1 MRRFLSVL
9 GLLVLLA
16 PGSALAYTSP
26 GSPDG
31 YVTDFADILSDE
43 TESKLEL
50 ELAQYEASTTI
61 EIAVATVNS
70 LDGDDVAVY
79 ANELFR
85 EWGIGQADTNNGL
98 LVLVAPNEREMRIEV
113 GYGLEGAV
121 PDITAGQIVDDIMT
135 PQFKLGNYDAGVLE
149 GVQTLVRVSGGEEFV
164 SPVREYDSSDP
175 LADFFGFGTFG
186 IVGLVFLFQFVMMLG
201 AIFSRSN
208 SWWFGGIV
216 GIMISLFLFFFT
228 GSQIVGVLGVFI
240 LGPLGALF
248 DYLVSKKYKWHVEH
262 GLTPPWY
269 IGGGGFSGG
278 GSSSGGGGGGSFG
291 GGSSGGGGASG
302 SW

>member
-1 MRRFLSVL
+1 MRRYLIALVATL
-9 GLLVLLA
+9 LLVPA
-16 PGSALAYTSP
+16 GVFAYASP
-26 GSPDG
+26 GQPDG
-31 YVTDFADILSDE
+31 YVTDFADILSPE
-43 TESKLEL
+43 TESEL
-50 ELAQYEASTTI
+50 ETLLADLETRTTT

-79 ANELFR
+79 GNELFR
-85 EWGIGQADTNNGL
+85 EWGIGQAETDNGIL
-98 LVLVAPNEREMRIEV
+98 LLVAPNERKMRIEV
-113 GYGLEGAV
+113 GYGLEGVV
-121 PDITAGQIVDDIMT
+121 PDITAGAIIDDVIT
-135 PQFKLGNYDAGVLE
+135 PAFKEGDYDTGVLT
-149 GVQTLVRVSGGEEFV
+149 GVEALVRVIEGEEYV
-164 SPVREYDSSDP
+164 SPTQEYDSRS
-175 LADFFGFGTFG
+175 LSADVMGFGVFG
-186 IVGLVFLFQFVMMLG
+186 VVGMVFLFQFVMMLG

-228 GSQIVGVLGVFI
+228 GSLIVGVLGVLI
-240 LGPLGALF
+240 LGPLGALC
-248 DYLVSKKYKWHVEH
+248 DYIVSKKYKWHIEH

-278 GSSSGGGGGGSFG
+278 GSSGGGGGSSFG

>member
-1 MRRFLSVL
+1 MRRIFVL
-9 GLLVLLA
+9 FAVLLLI
-16 PGSALAYTSP
+16 PGSVGAYTSP

-31 YVTDFADILSDE
+31 YVQDFADILSDE
-43 TESKLEL
+43 TESSLEL
-50 ELAQYEASTTI
+50 ELAQLEASTTI

-85 EWGIGQADTNNGL
+85 EWGIGQAETNNGL
-98 LVLVAPNEREMRIEV
+98 LVLVAPNERKMRIEV
-113 GYGLEGAV
+113 GYGLEGVV

-135 PQFKLGNYDAGVLE
+135 PQFKLGDYDAGVLA
-149 GVQTLVRVSGGEEFV
+149 GVEALTSVAEGEEFV
-164 SPVREYDSSDP
+164 SPIQGHDSRD
-175 LADFFGFGTFG
+175 LTADVMGIGTFG
-186 IVGLVFLFQFVMMLG
+186 VVGLIFLFQFVMMLG

-228 GSQIVGVLGVFI
+228 GSLIVGVLGVFI
-240 LGPLGALF
+240 LGPLGALC
-248 DYLVSKKYKWHVEH
+248 DYIVSKKYKWHIEH

-278 GSSSGGGGGGSFG
+278 GSSGGGGGSFG